1 MDLTPLVDN
10 FAYTVSNGQA
20 GKNVT
25 LSEENYKD
33 YLKSSLIKNGFLMA
47 VLEFGSMNKQ
57 MRDMKRMS
65 EELIALIDFE
75 TEK

>member
-1 MDLTPLVDN
+1 MDLTPLVEN

-47 VLEFGSMNKQ
+47 VLEFGSMNNQ

>member
-47 VLEFGSMNKQ
+47 VLEFGSMNNQ